1 MASLTQWT
9 WIWTNSRRRWSL
21 AYCNPWSCKEPDNSN
36 NIPYLLPFGSIWD
49 IWTCSVASLPLLE
62 SVLNQKWCRC
72 GINCERSI
80 FLAAPKPSVFFSW
93 HGINPEWM
101 IRLVFN
107 LFGNF
112 FFLFFFCNWHIVDLQ
127 CCVYLLINLWPCPA
141 ACGILVPPSGVKP
154 ASPLLEGGIL
164 TTGPPG
170 KSPVFSL
177 FSPSFPVQR
186 QRVFCAWLNGF
197 TSCII

>member
-62 SVLNQKWCRC
+62 SVLNQKCCRC

-112 FFLFFFCNWHIVDLQ
+112 FFMVSCPWIKRGE
-127 CCVYLLINLWPCPA
+127 CLW
-141 ACGILVPPSGVKP
+141 
-154 ASPLLEGGIL
+154 
-164 TTGPPG
+164 
-170 KSPVFSL
+170 VFSITPWVCWHRLPSCLPGCWWIFHSSHLERWSGYEFLVSLRHLEDTLVL
-177 FSPSFPVQR
+177 FLSR
-186 QRVFCAWLNGF
+186 R
-197 TSCII
+197 